1 MHLDFKISFNFTE
14 FWYFTDNENMNV
26 LFTVTGLPHL
36 LISIIHKWIST
47 FDFFFMPDQCCNRT
61 NRKVVLLHSKHFYFI
76 WYLNLKNENVLWT
89 VTGLPWN
96 CPLLAPTGHWYFS
109 FPRQKK
115 KKNHFL
121 KWWIWKVMFWY
132 YFAFCIDC
140 SKCPM
145 LLPCSCLVDTST
157 FPSKN
162 LIHLANVTS
171 VPPHFPAWTHKQSW

>member
-96 CPLLAPTGHWYFS
+96 CPAATRS
-109 FPRQKK
+109 SCS
-115 KKNHFL
+115 L
-121 KWWIWKVMFWY
+121 KEMTVAITRNLWSGSRARSSAVASPIPAELPVISTIWGDVMLMP
-132 YFAFCIDC
+132 FCIC
-140 SKCPM
+140 ISRRY
-145 LLPCSCLVDTST
+145 T
-157 FPSKN
+157 
-162 LIHLANVTS
+162 
-171 VPPHFPAWTHKQSW
+171 

>member
-47 FDFFFMPDQCCNRT
+47 FDFFFMPDHCCNRT
-61 NRKVVLLHSKHFYFI
+61 YRKVVLLHSKHFYFI

-96 CPLLAPTGHWYFS
+96 CPLPKPVFFHKMTCDLWPLTLWPQNPTKVLSPQDIPSYQVWCQTISRFLRYW
-109 FPRQKK
+109 QKQNGTDGRTDVRTYGRTDDPK
-115 KKNHFL
+115 
-121 KWWIWKVMFWY
+121 
-132 YFAFCIDC
+132 
-140 SKCPM
+140 
-145 LLPCSCLVDTST
+145 T
-157 FPSKN
+157 
-162 LIHLANVTS
+162 
-171 VPPHFPAWTHKQSW
+171 